1 MLYHDEISKNIAQI
15 AFFTLLFV
23 DGSQGDLAMDSKLLN
38 GKKALIVGIAN
49 ESSIAYGCAEMLKKA
64 GADIGITYLNDKA
77 KSFVDK
83 IAQQLNP
90 SIYCRCDVTKDDE
103 LQSLFTQIKSQWQKV
118 DIVIHSIAFAPK
130 QDLQGRVIDCS
141 REGFSLAMDI
151 SCHSFLRMAK
161 LAKPL
166 MKDGGSLFAMSF
178 YGSEK
183 VVENYNL
190 MGPVKAALEAS
201 VRYMA
206 VELGPDKIR
215 VIALSPGPVKTR
227 AASGLDKFDE
237 LMLRAHEKSPL
248 QTLVDISDVGAMVAF
263 LASDYAKNITGDTI
277 YIDGG
282 YHIVG

>member
-1 MLYHDEISKNIAQI
+1 MDPN
-15 AFFTLLFV
+15 LLF
-23 DGSQGDLAMDSKLLN
+23 

-49 ESSIAYGCAEMLKKA
+49 ENSIAYGCARMLKMA
-64 GADIGITYLNDKA
+64 GVDLAITYLNDKA
-77 KSFVDK
+77 KPHVDK
-83 IAQQLNP
+83 VADELQP
-90 SIYCRCDVTKDDE
+90 SIYTRCDVTNENDVK
-103 LQSLFTQIKSQWQKV
+103 SLFQQIETKWNQL
-118 DIVIHSIAFAPK
+118 DILIHSIAFAPK
-130 QDLQGRVIDCS
+130 QDLQGPVVDCS
-141 REGFSLAMDI
+141 KEGFLLAMDI

-166 MKDGGSLFAMSF
+166 MKNGGVLFAMSF

-206 VELGPDKIR
+206 VELGPQKIR

-227 AASGLDKFDE
+227 AASGLNKFDE
-237 LMLRAHEKSPL
+237 LMLRAREKSPM
-248 QTLVDISDVGAMVAF
+248 QTLVDIDDVGAMVTF
-263 LASDYAKNITGDTI
+263 LATDYAKNITGDTI

>member
-1 MLYHDEISKNIAQI
+1 
-15 AFFTLLFV
+15 
-23 DGSQGDLAMDSKLLN
+23 MDPKLLS

-49 ESSIAYGCAEMLKKA
+49 EQSIAYGCAHMLKSA
-64 GADIGITYLNDKA
+64 GVELAITYLNDKA
-77 KSFVDK
+77 KPFVDEVVD
-83 IAQQLNP
+83 QLQP
-90 SIYCRCDVTKDDE
+90 TIYTRCDVTNDDDIK
-103 LQSLFTQIKSQWQKV
+103 LLFEQINSKWHQL
-118 DIVIHSIAFAPK
+118 DILIHSIAFAPK
-130 QDLQGRVIDCS
+130 QDLQGPIVES
-141 REGFSLAMDI
+141 SKEGFLLAMDI
-151 SCHSFLRMAK
+151 SCHSFLRMAN

-178 YGSEK
+178 YGAEK

-206 VELGPDKIR
+206 VELGPQKIR

-227 AASGLDKFDE
+227 AASGIGKFDQ
-237 LMLRAHEKSPL
+237 LMLRAREKSPL
-248 QTLVDISDVGAMVAF
+248 QTLVDIFDVGAMVTF